1 MLYQGCRRK
10 VFEQGREALPVEEM
24 NDTELEQSIEL
35 LCQSKAEEL
44 RLVGYEYVTSKDVWN
59 CVSHKYEKQGIP
71 PLHQLVNDIL
81 SLKATSFMNFL
92 TVAAYRGSSF

>member
-1 MLYQGCRRK
+1 M
-10 VFEQGREALPVEEM
+10 EEM
-24 NDTELEQSIEL
+24 NDVELEQSIEM
-35 LCQSKAEEL
+35 LCRSKAEEL

-81 SLKATSFMNFL
+81 SLKATSFMNFM
-92 TVAAYRGSSF
+92 TVSAYRGSSSRRKGSFC